1 MLVEQTTMSQG
12 LNDNK
17 SSRIR
22 EIVSSNYVAILD
34 EAILLLVQ
42 VALQNIHIP
51 LYRYT
56 FKLVSIR
63 NDEEIN
69 LGNKQDLRF

>member
-34 EAILLLVQ
+34 EAILYCRV
-42 VALQNIHIP
+42 VVGASCP
-51 LYRYT
+51 TEYT
-56 FKLVSIR
+56 HTTVSIYIQIGQYTER
-63 NDEEIN
+63 
-69 LGNKQDLRF
+69 